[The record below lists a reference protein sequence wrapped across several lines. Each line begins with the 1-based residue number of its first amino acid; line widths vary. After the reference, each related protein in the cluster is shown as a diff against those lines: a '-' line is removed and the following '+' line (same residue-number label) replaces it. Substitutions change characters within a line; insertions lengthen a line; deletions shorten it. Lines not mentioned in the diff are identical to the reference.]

1 MRDYKGNTFVK
12 VSVKIETINIEEIY
26 PVMDNRMQAINA
38 DKTSKFNKD
47 KVGRIPDA
55 TEINNAFQRAL
66 TKCLA
71 YHGLGINVYA
81 GEDLPMGD
89 MIEKT
94 IDKDEEAV
102 QAFEIALK
110 DVKDKDQLNEVWSLN
125 ASRYNKM
132 GVQAQDKVQQ
142 LFKSTR
148 TKLKIAN

>member
-1 MRDYKGNTFVK
+1 
-12 VSVKIETINIEEIY
+12 
-26 PVMDNRMQAINA
+26 
-38 DKTSKFNKD
+38 
-47 KVGRIPDA
+47 VGRIPDA

-110 DVKDKDQLNEVWSLN
+110 DVKDRDQLNEVWSLN
-125 ASRYNKM
+125 SARYNTM
-132 GVQAQDKVQQ
+132 GVQAQDKVQK